1 MFPVKDDIPTDRL
14 PVVTLTLIAANLLV
28 FVLAGADAAL
38 DHGLVPDAPRL
49 DDALASMFVHTGWL
63 HLLAN
68 MLFLWL
74 FGPNVEDAVGR
85 LRCVAFYVVGGLI
98 ALGAQVAVD
107 PSSTAPLAGA
117 SGAVAT
123 VMGGYLRLYPWARIL
138 CLAFLLFFFTI
149 FELPVVVLLA
159 LWVALQAALALAD
172 PGTVAW
178 AAHLAGFVFG
188 LAVVRLLAVR
198 VKTPES
204 LLARRGMAAS

>member
-14 PVVTLTLIAANLLV
+14 PVVTLALLAANLLV

-38 DHGLVPDAPRL
+38 DHGLVPDAPAA

-63 HLLAN
+63 HLVAN

-74 FGPNVEDAVGR
+74 FGPNVEDALGR
-85 LRCVAFYVVGGLI
+85 MRFAAFYVVGGLV
-98 ALGAQVAVD
+98 AVGAQVAVD

-117 SGAVAT
+117 SGAVAA

-138 CLAFLLFFFTI
+138 CLGFVLLFFTI
-149 FELPVVVLLA
+149 FELPVLALMA
-159 LWVALQAALALAD
+159 LWVALQAALTLAD

-178 AAHLAGFVFG
+178 AAHLAGF
-188 LAVVRLLAVR
+188 LAGFAAVRLVAVR
-198 VKTPES
+198 IKTPES